1 MRITARL
8 IIHCILPMDGID
20 GEGRIE
26 RMSPKG
32 IKKKPS
38 KSFNQDF
45 PTAFYYNYQRVIS
58 IIVTSIIYIKMAQ
71 LQISV
76 AYFCS
81 IGLYFLV

>member
-20 GEGRIE
+20 GEGRIK

-32 IKKKPS
+32 INRKPS

-45 PTAFYYNYQRVIS
+45 PTLS
-58 IIVTSIIYIKMAQ
+58 IIIIRGVSA
-71 LQISV
+71 S
-76 AYFCS
+76 
-81 IGLYFLV
+81 LYPQ

>member
-1 MRITARL
+1 MRITTRL

-38 KSFNQDF
+38 KSVFEFIQ
-45 PTAFYYNYQRVIS
+45 
-58 IIVTSIIYIKMAQ
+58 
-71 LQISV
+71 
-76 AYFCS
+76 
-81 IGLYFLV
+81 

>member
-45 PTAFYYNYQRVIS
+45 PTAFYYHYQRVIS
-58 IIVTSIIYIKMAQ
+58 IIVPSIIYIK
-71 LQISV
+71 V
-76 AYFCS
+76 S
-81 IGLYFLV
+81 IR

>member
-32 IKKKPS
+32 IKKS
-38 KSFNQDF
+38 
-45 PTAFYYNYQRVIS
+45 RR
-58 IIVTSIIYIKMAQ
+58 
-71 LQISV
+71 
-76 AYFCS
+76 
-81 IGLYFLV
+81 